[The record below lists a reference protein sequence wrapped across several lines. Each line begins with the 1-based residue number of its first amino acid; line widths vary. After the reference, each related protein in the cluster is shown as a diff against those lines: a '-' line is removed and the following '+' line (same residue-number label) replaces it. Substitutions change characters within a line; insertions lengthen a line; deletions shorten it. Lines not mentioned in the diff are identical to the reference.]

1 MAAHPPAAGGR
12 AGQIPGYTGRLKL
25 TARLR
30 EQLLSRNRPV
40 RLSGRVSVTPARS
53 HLRRRVG
60 ACGDEWPVMSTVTT
74 FSRTTLRLA
83 SRRCRLRPI
92 AHNSCLRR
100 GLHGKALGVTS
111 RLLDASIHR
120 NVGPRGADGRMAH
133 GTCMVCCEDASRG
146 VLAVV
151 AGYIRLTRDGMH
163 ASGSYPLCVRCSH
176 PGSVDP
182 YAHLWLRIGR
192 WRELSVALGDY
203 ARVRGS
209 DRQSMERSSRGS
221 VDPRPGEVEWP

>member
-1 MAAHPPAAGGR
+1 
-12 AGQIPGYTGRLKL
+12 
-25 TARLR
+25 
-30 EQLLSRNRPV
+30 
-40 RLSGRVSVTPARS
+40 
-53 HLRRRVG
+53 
-60 ACGDEWPVMSTVTT
+60 MSTVTT

-151 AGYIRLTRDGMH
+151 AVHIRLARDGMH
-163 ASGSYPLCVRCSH
+163 ASGSYPLCVRYSH

-192 WRELSVALGDY
+192 WRELSVALGGY

-221 VDPRPGEVEWP
+221 VDPRPGMPGRGEVE